1 MKPRGCFTDDKD
13 ESRGCQ
19 LRAMLKNE
27 SRAGGFAQS
36 QCFTTPQLH
45 EVVSRELNLTYSVL
59 FLHESCVESG
69 TGSVNPGLGAQPWAG
84 PGMQQ
89 PRLEV
94 RLPGPLCACK
104 NHT

>member
-36 QCFTTPQLH
+36 QRFTTPQLH
-45 EVVSRELNLTYSVL
+45 EVVSGELNLTYSVL
-59 FLHESCVESG
+59 FLYEYCVESR
-69 TGSVNPGLGAQPWAG
+69 TGSVNPGLGGQPWAG
-84 PGMQQ
+84 PGTQQ
-89 PRLEV
+89 PRPEV
-94 RLPGPLCACK
+94 RFPGPLCAHK